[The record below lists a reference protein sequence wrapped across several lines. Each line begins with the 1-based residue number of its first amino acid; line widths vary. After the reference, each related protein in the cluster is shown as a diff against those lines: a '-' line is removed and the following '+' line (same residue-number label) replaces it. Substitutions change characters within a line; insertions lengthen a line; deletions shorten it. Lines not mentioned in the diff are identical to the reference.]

1 MTQPLIQIGGHP
13 DDFAGTQRTDAW
25 WIGPALTA
33 AGLTLFFGYL
43 TFRAFQGTHYWYE
56 PYISPVAAPPV
67 FTPVSGYPGAV
78 PVDHAWLGAFPAWW
92 PAFLPQSPAFFIPGL
107 AMAFRF
113 TCYYYR
119 KAYYRAFAMSPPGC
133 AVRGGHRQ
141 YRGETAI
148 LIFQNLH
155 RYALYGAIFLLVC
168 LWVEA
173 IAAFFKQ
180 GELGIGVGSLVM
192 VMNAVLLSGY
202 TFGCHS
208 FRHLIGG
215 RSDCMTCDRA
225 PTMKFKLWN
234 FSTWFNGRHMLF
246 AWLSLVWVVFTDVY
260 VSMCS
265 SGAITDLNT
274 WG

>member
-1 MTQPLIQIGGHP
+1 VTQQLIQIGGQK
-13 DDFAGTQRTDAW
+13 DELASTQRTDAW
-25 WIGPALTA
+25 WIGPVATA

-43 TFRAFQGTHYWYE
+43 TLRAFQGTYVWFD
-56 PYISPVAAPPV
+56 PYISPVVAPPL
-67 FTPVSGYPGAV
+67 FTPESGYPGAV
-78 PVDHAWLGAFPAWW
+78 PVEHAWLGAFPAAW

-133 AVRGGHRQ
+133 AVRGSHRA
-141 YRGETAI
+141 YRGETAL

-155 RYALYGAIFLLVC
+155 RYTLYGALFLLVC
-168 LWVEA
+168 LWWEA
-173 IAAFFKQ
+173 IAAFFKG
-180 GELGIGVGSLVM
+180 GELGIGVGTLVM
-192 VMNAVLLSGY
+192 VLNAVFLSGY

-225 PTMKFKLWN
+225 PTTKFQLW
-234 FSTWFNGRHMLF
+234 SLSSWFNGRHMQF
-246 AWLSLVWVVFTDVY
+246 AWISLFWVVFTDFY
-260 VSMCS
+260 VLLVS
-265 SGAITDLNT
+265 SGTIRDLNT